1 MWPGSRL
8 LLFGVVAM
16 LTAPGLAHGATAKVE
31 SGNPFFSG
39 FFFSY
44 VADPGEAN
52 QVDINLTS
60 ETITVQDT
68 GAVITA
74 GEGCVS
80 VDAHEVTC
88 TIPLIDGL
96 DVFLGDLGD
105 SLVLTGVGQDWE
117 VRGGGGNDTL
127 QQACSGHCGF
137 LRGGP
142 GNDVLEG
149 RGLVGGDGLD
159 TLTGTDKRD
168 SISGGSGND
177 TLMGAGR
184 HDELDPGPGDDF
196 IDGGMG
202 SDTLSFAFSS
212 PGVSADLRTGIA
224 HDDEGTDT
232 FENIEGLLGSAGA
245 DRLSGDSQ
253 ANHLDG
259 FVGPD
264 VLVGRGGDDTL
275 SDEWC
280 CPGGEDRIF
289 GGPGNDRIRGGRGD
303 DLIKGGLGKDVLHG
317 EEGDDRLRARDG
329 IRDRVDGG
337 RGFDRARIDG
347 SLDILEAIEKL
358 F

>member
-1 MWPGSRL
+1 MRGSTL
-8 LLFGVVAM
+8 LLFGVVTM

-60 ETITVQDT
+60 GTITVQDT

-88 TIPLIDGL
+88 MIPLIDGL
-96 DVFLGDLGD
+96 NVFLEDLGD
-105 SLVLTGVGQDWE
+105 TLVLTGDRQNWE

-127 QQACSGHCGF
+127 QQACSGYCGF

-149 RGLVGGDGLD
+149 RALVGGDGLD
-159 TLTGTDKRD
+159 ALTGTDKRD
-168 SISGGSGND
+168 SILGGSGND

-184 HDELDPGPGDDF
+184 NDELDPGPGDDF

-202 SDTLSFAFSS
+202 SDTLSFAFS
-212 PGVSADLRTGIA
+212 PRGVTANLRTGIA
-224 HDDEGTDT
+224 QDDEGTDT

-245 DRLSGDSQ
+245 DRLSGDSK

-259 FVGPD
+259 SVGPD
-264 VLVGRGGDDTL
+264 VLLGRGGDDTL
-275 SDEWC
+275 SDDWC
-280 CPGGEDRIF
+280 CPSGEDRIF
-289 GGPGNDRIRGGRGD
+289 GGPGNDRIRGGGGD

-317 EEGDDRLRARDG
+317 ELGDDRLRARDG
-329 IRDRVDGG
+329 IRDYVDGG

-347 SLDILEAIEKL
+347 SLDILKAIEKL
-358 F
+358 I